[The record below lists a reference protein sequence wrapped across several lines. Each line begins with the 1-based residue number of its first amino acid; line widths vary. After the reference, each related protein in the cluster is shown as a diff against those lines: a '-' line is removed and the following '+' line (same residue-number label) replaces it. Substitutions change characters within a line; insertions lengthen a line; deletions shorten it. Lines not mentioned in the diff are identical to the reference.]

1 MNLNNQ
7 SLKKSILLQIP
18 KCTLDFGAISEW
30 FLNEHTKTRGKAAQK
45 PPLSFQKCQNKAFL

>member
-45 PPLSFQKCQNKAFL
+45 PPLSFQKCPK